1 MTDKNIKQLS
11 RYRQSHKSART
22 PFPWVTPD
30 KKMNGPEKSPSSYY
44 VTALPTGRTP
54 VQGYFRPFG
63 MHRR

>member
-54 VQGYFRPFG
+54 V
-63 MHRR
+63 